1 DTPASIAIEFENQFN
16 AIANLPYTAVATG
29 DYITLTGKTPD
40 VNFTVTVGENSI
52 LGSVD
57 ECVIQKR
64 VPPKKN
70 TGVSGSSELHPK
82 FTSDNLAN
90 RNVVKLNT
98 GMISTNR
105 AAGAGYYS
113 FGLDGGNY
121 ANVFAI
127 DNGCIHY
134 NALDGELVGIAY
146 MGIDIDEEGWPLI
159 YWEHEDAVTHYLQFM
174 LISKRYYQGK
184 VPQHVFKN
192 SEQRWFY
199 LCAQAR
205 GDDEMPDAT
214 EMTYL
219 SNLWNQLVPL
229 PNKNN
234 F

>member
-1 DTPASIAIEFENQFN
+1 
-16 AIANLPYTAVATG
+16 
-29 DYITLTGKTPD
+29 
-40 VNFTVTVGENSI
+40 
-52 LGSVD
+52 
-57 ECVIQKR
+57 
-64 VPPKKN
+64 
-70 TGVSGSSELHPK
+70 
-82 FTSDNLAN
+82 
-90 RNVVKLNT
+90 
-98 GMISTNR
+98 
-105 AAGAGYYS
+105 
-113 FGLDGGNY
+113 
-121 ANVFAI
+121 
-127 DNGCIHY
+127 
-134 NALDGELVGIAY
+134 
-146 MGIDIDEEGWPLI
+146 
-159 YWEHEDAVTHYLQFM
+159 M